1 MIINPTKRV
10 CIPNFP
16 MEQAFHLRQLRNSIS
31 DKMARLEL
39 MRAAAGEEKN
49 SLVSIEHVEVDGE
62 ELVLISRDG
71 SSDGVAVAAAD
82 IESGAI
88 RLQDVVSMIATD
100 GQAN

>member
-16 MEQAFHLRQLRNSIS
+16 MEQAFHLRRLRNSIR

-39 MRAAAGEEKN
+39 MRAAIGEEKK
-49 SLVSIEHVEVDGE
+49 SLVNIEHVEVDGE

-71 SSDGVAVAAAD
+71 SGDGVAVAVAD

-88 RLQDVVSMIATD
+88 RLQDAIE
-100 GQAN
+100 GLAN

>member
-1 MIINPTKRV
+1 
-10 CIPNFP
+10 

-31 DKMARLEL
+31 DKMARLDL
-39 MRAAAGEEKN
+39 MRASAGEEKK
-49 SLVSIEHVEVDGE
+49 SLVNIEHVEVDGE

-71 SSDGVAVAAAD
+71 SGDGVAVSVAD

-88 RLQDVVSMIATD
+88 RLQDAVNMIATD

>member
-16 MEQAFHLRQLRNSIS
+16 MEQAFYLRQLRSSIS
-31 DKMARLEL
+31 DKMARLDL
-39 MRAAAGEEKN
+39 MRAAAGEEKK
-49 SLVSIEHVEVDGE
+49 SLVNIEHVEVDGE

-71 SSDGVAVAAAD
+71 SSDGIAVAVAD

-88 RLQDVVSMIATD
+88 RLQDAIE
-100 GQAN
+100 GLAN